1 MRKFKHPTLN
11 DIMKLMSSKL
21 KAYAAFRC
29 LKSNSIK
36 TVKVYLN
43 KREQELFMLVIDTF
57 GESDSGIFLYL
68 LKRYAEERGLIAEAL
83 HR

>member
-1 MRKFKHPTLN
+1 MTN
-11 DIMKLMSSKL
+11 
-21 KAYAAFRC
+21 
-29 LKSNSIK
+29 IK

-43 KREQELFMLVIDTF
+43 RREQELFSQVRDVF

>member
-1 MRKFKHPTLN
+1 MLRWLRLT
-11 DIMKLMSSKL
+11 ST
-21 KAYAAFRC
+21 
-29 LKSNSIK
+29 K

-43 KREQELFMLVIDTF
+43 RREQELFSQVRDAL

-83 HR
+83 QR

>member
-1 MRKFKHPTLN
+1 M
-11 DIMKLMSSKL
+11 
-21 KAYAAFRC
+21 
-29 LKSNSIK
+29 K

-43 KREQELFMLVIDTF
+43 RRELELFSEVREAL